1 MPDASKL
8 QDVAELVVLEVVGSE
23 PEAELICSFLRSAGI
38 PCIQQPT
45 NFAVGAGDGLAVVG
59 PREIVVRE
67 ENLDEARDVLRQQ
80 RPLGTDDID

>member
-1 MPDASKL
+1 
-8 QDVAELVVLEVVGSE
+8 VAELVVLEVVGSE

-45 NFAVGAGDGLAVVG
+45 NFAVAGDGLAVVG

-67 ENLDEARDVLRQQ
+67 ENLVEARDVLRQQ

>member
-1 MPDASKL
+1 
-8 QDVAELVVLEVVGSE
+8 
-23 PEAELICSFLRSAGI
+23 
-38 PCIQQPT
+38 
-45 NFAVGAGDGLAVVG
+45 VGAGDGLAVVG

>member
-1 MPDASKL
+1 M
-8 QDVAELVVLEVVGSE
+8 LEVVGSE

-67 ENLDEARDVLRQQ
+67 ENLDEARDVDRKSVV
-80 RPLGTDDID
+80 

>member
-1 MPDASKL
+1 MADLA
-8 QDVAELVVLEVVGSE
+8 VLEVVGSE

>member
-1 MPDASKL
+1 
-8 QDVAELVVLEVVGSE
+8 VAELVVLEVVGSE

-38 PCIQQPT
+38 PCIQQRT
-45 NFAVGAGDGLAVVG
+45 NYAAGAGDGLAVVG